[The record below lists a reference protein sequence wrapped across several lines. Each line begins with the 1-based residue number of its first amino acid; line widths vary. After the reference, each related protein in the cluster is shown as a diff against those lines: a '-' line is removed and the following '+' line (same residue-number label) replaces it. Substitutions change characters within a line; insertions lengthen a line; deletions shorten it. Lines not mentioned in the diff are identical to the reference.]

1 MNDITFSSLADAPFV
16 LLPVTPPHLE
26 DNVSPSLAVR
36 VANAAYNARRAEIA
50 GGPDFGRELAVEL
63 NMLRPNSARDVVRFA
78 VVPADAV
85 PAGAAAPAAVPAQDD
100 ETGLGCVAFL
110 DLLFP
115 LLEDVDTAYAAFTF
129 VPGAESDFAAL
140 FAAVW
145 EKMNAEC
152 AQRGRTV
159 VEIEAFIAP
168 DAVEVDPLTCALADA
183 GAELGLVEQ
192 ASSIELRTLPAGERT
207 GLDAVAFPGIIP
219 PEPYVDDI
227 LDFLTLAATDV
238 PSAGEAEVPVWDRA
252 RLDDVAAHVARSGQD
267 VINLFLIDTD
277 GRFGPAG
284 RAVAFSTASRVPD
297 TRPEIAQQGLTIVRP
312 ECRGHGLG
320 RAVKF
325 HLWAHMAQ
333 NMPDVTTVATTN
345 ALDNTAIL
353 AINRNL
359 GMTPRAWVT
368 AWRYTPPARR

>member
-1 MNDITFSSLADAPFV
+1 MNDITSSSLADAPFA
-16 LLPVTPPHLE
+16 LLPLTPPHLQ

-36 VANAAYNARRAEIA
+36 IANAAYNARRTEIA
-50 GGPDFGRELAVEL
+50 GGPDFGRELTVEL
-63 NMLRPNSARDVVRFA
+63 NMLRPNASRDVVRFA
-78 VVPADAV
+78 MVPADA
-85 PAGAAAPAAVPAQDD
+85 AASAALPAAVPAQDD
-100 ETGLGCVAFL
+100 ETDLGFVAFL

-115 LLEDVDTAYAAFTF
+115 LLEDVETAYASFTF
-129 VPGAESDFAAL
+129 VPGAECNFAAIFAAL
-140 FAAVW
+140 W
-145 EKMNAEC
+145 EKMKAEC
-152 AQRGRTV
+152 AQRGRTAI
-159 VEIEAFIAP
+159 EIEAFIAP
-168 DAVEVDPLTCALADA
+168 DAVESDPLTRALADA
-183 GAELGLVEQ
+183 GAELALVEQ
-192 ASSIELRTLPAGERT
+192 ASSIELRTLPAGELT
-207 GLDAVAFPGIIP
+207 GLDAVTFPGIIP

-267 VINLFLIDTD
+267 VVNLFLVDTD
-277 GRFGPAG
+277 GRYGPAG

-325 HLWAHMAQ
+325 HLWAYLAE
-333 NMPDVTTVATTN
+333 NMPDITTVATTN

-353 AINRNL
+353 AINRSL
-359 GMTPRAWVT
+359 GMTPRAWET